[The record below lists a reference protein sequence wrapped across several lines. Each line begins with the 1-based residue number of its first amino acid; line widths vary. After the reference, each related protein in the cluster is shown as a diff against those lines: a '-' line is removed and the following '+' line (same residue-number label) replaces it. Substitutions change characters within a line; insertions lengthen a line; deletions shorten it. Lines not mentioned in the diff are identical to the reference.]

1 MKARFAIAAFS
12 VALLGAGAAS
22 AQSVGTSPLTFQGK
36 APPACRM
43 STPMSEASQNAEL
56 DSAAPGAAEISIAR
70 LAGDDGSVIGANMA
84 LNIPVLCN
92 QAHTLSVESRRGGLS
107 LSQVPVEATAFRTS
121 VPYRVRVSWAGAN
134 DDFSSDGSN
143 AFLSIGDAGQG
154 LLNVVIDIPAGGVPL
169 VAGSYSDELV
179 LVLSVA
185 G

>member
-1 MKARFAIAAFS
+1 M
-12 VALLGAGAAS
+12 
-22 AQSVGTSPLTFQGK
+22 
-36 APPACRM
+36 
-43 STPMSEASQNAEL
+43 
-56 DSAAPGAAEISIAR
+56 DSAAPGAAEISISR
-70 LAGDDGSVIGANMA
+70 LAGDDGSVVGANMA

-107 LSQVPVEATAFRTS
+107 LSQVPLEAGAFRTS
-121 VPYRVRVSWAGAN
+121 VPYRVQVSWAGAD
-134 DDFSSDGSN
+134 DDFSSDGSS